1 MKTLGKTLKNK
12 LWHVPALIALLS
24 ALLLSSCET
33 ARYLFG
39 ERSVSDRP
47 DAYMY
52 YDDEYYPD
60 RFDDD

>member
-1 MKTLGKTLKNK
+1 MRHFSTITFRRLP
-12 LWHVPALIALLS
+12 VLIAILS

-39 ERSVSDRP
+39 ERSVSERP
-47 DAYMY
+47 DADMY